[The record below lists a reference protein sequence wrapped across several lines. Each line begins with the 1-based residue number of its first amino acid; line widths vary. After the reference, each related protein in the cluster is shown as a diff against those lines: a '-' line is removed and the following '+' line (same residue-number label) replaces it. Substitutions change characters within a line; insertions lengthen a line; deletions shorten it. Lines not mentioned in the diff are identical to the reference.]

1 MGTTKCNGRK
11 SELDKF
17 YTIPQLAKALI
28 DSLEI
33 SKYDKII
40 EPSAGNGSFSNLI
53 PNCIAYD
60 IAPDSNNI
68 IEQDFLK
75 LQIQYQENTLIIGN
89 PPFGVGCNLAI
100 QFFNKSATLSD
111 TIAFILPLTFRK
123 PSIQNKL
130 DLRFH
135 LVKEIEIPKDSFTL
149 NGEIISVPC
158 VFQIWEK
165 RTPNRQKKKSVTTTK
180 YFKFVD
186 RENANVRIQRVGG
199 KAGFATTN
207 LSGAISSNYFIKVDN
222 PEEFCNTIN
231 SLSFPTVNYTVGAKS
246 LSKTELI
253 ETYEDHILKLS
264 IK

>member
-1 MGTTKCNGRK
+1 VGTTKCNGRK

-17 YTIPQLAKALI
+17 YTIPQLAKTLI
-28 DSLEI
+28 ESLEI

-60 IAPDSNNI
+60 ISPDSNNI

-158 VFQIWEK
+158 IFQIWK
-165 RTPNRQKKKSVTTTK
+165 RKHQTGRRKS
-180 YFKFVD
+180 
-186 RENANVRIQRVGG
+186 Q
-199 KAGFATTN
+199 
-207 LSGAISSNYFIKVDN
+207 
-222 PEEFCNTIN
+222 
-231 SLSFPTVNYTVGAKS
+231 
-246 LSKTELI
+246 
-253 ETYEDHILKLS
+253 
-264 IK
+264 